1 MVQIHSPRPFF
12 IFCSLENQVEGP
24 SVFGPETYAI
34 RGAVQK
40 HAFQQLASFRVISRN
55 VQRMSLL
62 SEFKSSRNGQDAFG
76 RDRAVQA

>member
-12 IFCSLENQVEGP
+12 IFCSLENQVEAL

-40 HAFQQLASFRVISRN
+40 HAFQQLACVSPKLQPAV
-55 VQRMSLL
+55 
-62 SEFKSSRNGQDAFG
+62 KSIT
-76 RDRAVQA
+76 

>member
-12 IFCSLENQVEGP
+12 IFCTLKDQVERL

-40 HAFQQLASFRVISRN
+40 HAFQQLASFRMISRK
-55 VQRMSLL
+55 VQRMRLL
-62 SEFKSSRNGQDAFG
+62 REFKSSRYSQHALGC
-76 RDRAVQA
+76 DRAVQA